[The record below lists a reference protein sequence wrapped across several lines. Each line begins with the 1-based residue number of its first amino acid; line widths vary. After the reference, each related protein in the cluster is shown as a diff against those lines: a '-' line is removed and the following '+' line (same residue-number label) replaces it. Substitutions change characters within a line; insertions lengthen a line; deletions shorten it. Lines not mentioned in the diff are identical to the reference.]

1 MGVIK
6 WVGFVLLSAFVG
18 VAVYQALFVTL
29 FGTPSFPDAYGN
41 PEAGIFGV
49 KFFYMALGAPVVW
62 FARRKQL
69 KLPARRRVP

>member
-6 WVGFVLLSAFVG
+6 WVGFVLLSGFVG
-18 VAVYQALFVTL
+18 IAVYQALFVTL

-49 KFFYMALGAPVVW
+49 KFFYIALGAPIVW
-62 FARRKQL
+62 FVRQRLAKRG
-69 KLPARRRVP
+69 

>member
-49 KFFYMALGAPVVW
+49 KFFYIALGAPIVW
-62 FARRKQL
+62 YVRQRLAKRG
-69 KLPARRRVP
+69 

>member
-41 PEAGIFGV
+41 PEAGIFGI
-49 KFFYMALGAPVVW
+49 KFFYIAIGAPIVW
-62 FARRKQL
+62 YVRQRLAKRG
-69 KLPARRRVP
+69 

>member
-41 PEAGIFGV
+41 PEAGIFGI
-49 KFFYMALGAPVVW
+49 KFFYIALGAPIVW
-62 FARRKQL
+62 YVRQRLAKRG
-69 KLPARRRVP
+69 